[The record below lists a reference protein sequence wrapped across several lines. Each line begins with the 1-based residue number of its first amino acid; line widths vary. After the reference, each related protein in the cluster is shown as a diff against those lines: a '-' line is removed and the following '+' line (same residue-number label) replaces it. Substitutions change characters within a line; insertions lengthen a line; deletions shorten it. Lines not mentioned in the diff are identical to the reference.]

1 MAKQRDPVLDSM
13 RGIGIVLMVLGHSGF
28 PGTDYIYLFHMA
40 LFFMLSGWFF
50 SLRGGLVH
58 FVRRK
63 LVTLWLP
70 FVAANTV
77 FTVCNNLFLR
87 LKILTAD
94 ARIAE
99 IPGNSVTAPVSI
111 KDIIGRTVH
120 WCVFDGGT
128 QLGGAMW
135 FIQALF
141 QISLLYAVIEVLLQK
156 LLHGGDTLI
165 AQGLL
170 SGVLLWVGWHCN
182 QIGWNVWGLGIAA
195 SCYWMFYLG
204 TVLRRTARSEV
215 RPLYRAAAGAA
226 AFVLLLVLLRLGSV
240 GLAGMVANHN
250 GEMSGDGWLPMNAK
264 INGQLHPTDADYA
277 DWYARAARGYDSWV
291 EMTTATGLPLAQN
304 TLLDEGDT
312 STFPSIAMYPS
323 GMIDIPDE
331 YDDGMPYTPK
341 FQEYPAGFIPIG
353 RGDTPDK
360 LYLRTG
366 VLLDS
371 YNVEIMAVAY
381 LGDAPK
387 EMATDLYWQKSAGLT
402 WQCESYPMA
411 NGNTALIPHCTSNPN
426 SRPYIQSRAYF
437 AQDGILYQVY
447 CRPYTDSLC
456 YSASQENIWAELK
469 VVLDGF
475 S

>member
-87 LKILTAD
+87 LNILTAD

-141 QISLLYAVIEVLLQK
+141 QNLTIVRC
-156 LLHGGDTLI
+156 HRGF
-165 AQGLL
+165 
-170 SGVLLWVGWHCN
+170 
-182 QIGWNVWGLGIAA
+182 AA
-195 SCYWMFYLG
+195 KSCCM
-204 TVLRRTARSEV
+204 
-215 RPLYRAAAGAA
+215 AAI
-226 AFVLLLVLLRLGSV
+226 R
-240 GLAGMVANHN
+240 
-250 GEMSGDGWLPMNAK
+250 
-264 INGQLHPTDADYA
+264 
-277 DWYARAARGYDSWV
+277 
-291 EMTTATGLPLAQN
+291 
-304 TLLDEGDT
+304 
-312 STFPSIAMYPS
+312 
-323 GMIDIPDE
+323 
-331 YDDGMPYTPK
+331 
-341 FQEYPAGFIPIG
+341 
-353 RGDTPDK
+353 
-360 LYLRTG
+360 
-366 VLLDS
+366 
-371 YNVEIMAVAY
+371 
-381 LGDAPK
+381 
-387 EMATDLYWQKSAGLT
+387 
-402 WQCESYPMA
+402 
-411 NGNTALIPHCTSNPN
+411 
-426 SRPYIQSRAYF
+426 
-437 AQDGILYQVY
+437 
-447 CRPYTDSLC
+447 
-456 YSASQENIWAELK
+456 
-469 VVLDGF
+469 
-475 S
+475 

>member
-63 LVTLWLP
+63 LLTLWLP

-87 LKILTAD
+87 LNILTAD

-111 KDIIGRTVH
+111 KDIVGRTVH

-141 QISLLYAVIEVLLQK
+141 QISLLYAVMEVLLQK

-165 AQGLL
+165 PQGLL
-170 SGVLLWVGWHCN
+170 SGVLLWGGWHCN
-182 QIGWNVWGLGIAA
+182 QVGWNVWGLGIAA

-226 AFVLLLVLLRLGSV
+226 AFVLLLVLRRLGSV
-240 GLAGMVANHN
+240 GLAGN
-250 GEMSGDGWLPMNAK
+250 GYTNPAFLLLASMAGWVLVRSAACLTAPLPRVSAVLGYLGRATMP
-264 INGQLHPTDADYA
+264 IVILHFLAFKPVT
-277 DWYARAARGYDSWV
+277 WLGLL
-291 EMTTATGLPLAQN
+291 ATGGESYLLAAFPIYFTGGAWWVAYTAAGLALPLLAYAVWVR
-304 TLLDEGDT
+304 LKK
-312 STFPSIAMYPS
+312 AVR
-323 GMIDIPDE
+323 
-331 YDDGMPYTPK
+331 
-341 FQEYPAGFIPIG
+341 
-353 RGDTPDK
+353 RG
-360 LYLRTG
+360 
-366 VLLDS
+366 
-371 YNVEIMAVAY
+371 
-381 LGDAPK
+381 
-387 EMATDLYWQKSAGLT
+387 
-402 WQCESYPMA
+402 
-411 NGNTALIPHCTSNPN
+411 
-426 SRPYIQSRAYF
+426 
-437 AQDGILYQVY
+437 
-447 CRPYTDSLC
+447 
-456 YSASQENIWAELK
+456 
-469 VVLDGF
+469 
-475 S
+475 

>member
-87 LKILTAD
+87 LNILTAD

-111 KDIIGRTVH
+111 KDILGRTVH

-156 LLHGGDTLI
+156 LLHGGDALI
-165 AQGLL
+165 PQGLL

-182 QIGWNVWGLGIAA
+182 QAGWNVWGLGIAA

-226 AFVLLLVLLRLGSV
+226 AFVLLLVLRRFGSV
-240 GLAGMVANHN
+240 GLAGN
-250 GEMSGDGWLPMNAK
+250 GYTNPAFLLLASMAGWVLVRSAACLTAPLPRVSAVLGYLGRATMP
-264 INGQLHPTDADYA
+264 IVILHFLSFKLVTWLGLLATGGESYLL
-277 DWYARAARGYDSWV
+277 AAFPVYFTGGVWWLAY
-291 EMTTATGLPLAQN
+291 TTAGLALPLAADAVYKKIKN
-304 TLLDEGDT
+304 A
-312 STFPSIAMYPS
+312 P
-323 GMIDIPDE
+323 
-331 YDDGMPYTPK
+331 
-341 FQEYPAGFIPIG
+341 
-353 RGDTPDK
+353 RGALFSCLP
-360 LYLRTG
+360 LRDRLPRYG
-366 VLLDS
+366 GGGACARGGA
-371 YNVEIMAVAY
+371 E
-381 LGDAPK
+381 P
-387 EMATDLYWQKSAGLT
+387 
-402 WQCESYPMA
+402 PRR
-411 NGNTALIPHCTSNPN
+411 GN
-426 SRPYIQSRAYF
+426 
-437 AQDGILYQVY
+437 
-447 CRPYTDSLC
+447 
-456 YSASQENIWAELK
+456 QENA
-469 VVLDGF
+469 
-475 S
+475 

>member
-63 LVTLWLP
+63 LLTLWLP

-87 LKILTAD
+87 LNILTAD

-156 LLHGGDTLI
+156 LLHGGNTLI
-165 AQGLL
+165 PQGLL
-170 SGVLLWVGWHCN
+170 SGVLLWV
-182 QIGWNVWGLGIAA
+182 L
-195 SCYWMFYLG
+195 S
-204 TVLRRTARSEV
+204 
-215 RPLYRAAAGAA
+215 
-226 AFVLLLVLLRLGSV
+226 
-240 GLAGMVANHN
+240 
-250 GEMSGDGWLPMNAK
+250 
-264 INGQLHPTDADYA
+264 
-277 DWYARAARGYDSWV
+277 
-291 EMTTATGLPLAQN
+291 
-304 TLLDEGDT
+304 
-312 STFPSIAMYPS
+312 
-323 GMIDIPDE
+323 
-331 YDDGMPYTPK
+331 
-341 FQEYPAGFIPIG
+341 
-353 RGDTPDK
+353 
-360 LYLRTG
+360 
-366 VLLDS
+366 
-371 YNVEIMAVAY
+371 
-381 LGDAPK
+381 
-387 EMATDLYWQKSAGLT
+387 
-402 WQCESYPMA
+402 
-411 NGNTALIPHCTSNPN
+411 LIH
-426 SRPYIQSRAYF
+426 I
-437 AQDGILYQVY
+437 
-447 CRPYTDSLC
+447 
-456 YSASQENIWAELK
+456 
-469 VVLDGF
+469 
-475 S
+475 

>member
-87 LKILTAD
+87 LNILTD
-94 ARIAE
+94 DVRIAE

-141 QISLLYAVIEVLLQK
+141 QISLLYAVMEVLLQK

-170 SGVLLWVGWHCN
+170 SACCSGSAGTVIRSAGMSGGWVLRPAATGCSTLVRCCAALRGRRGARCTGRLLAQRPLFCCWCCGGSARSGWQATAIPTRRFLLLASMAGWVLVRSAACLTAPLPR
-182 QIGWNVWGLGIAA
+182 VSAVLG
-195 SCYWMFYLG
+195 YLG
-204 TVLRRTARSEV
+204 
-215 RPLYRAAAGAA
+215 RATMPIVILHFLSFKLVTWLGLLATGGESYLLAAFPVYFTGGVWWLAYTAAG
-226 AFVLLLVLLRLGSV
+226 
-240 GLAGMVANHN
+240 LA
-250 GEMSGDGWLPMNAK
+250 
-264 INGQLHPTDADYA
+264 
-277 DWYARAARGYDSWV
+277 
-291 EMTTATGLPLAQN
+291 LPLAADAVYKKIKN
-304 TLLDEGDT
+304 
-312 STFPSIAMYPS
+312 A
-323 GMIDIPDE
+323 
-331 YDDGMPYTPK
+331 
-341 FQEYPAGFIPIG
+341 
-353 RGDTPDK
+353 
-360 LYLRTG
+360 
-366 VLLDS
+366 VL
-371 YNVEIMAVAY
+371 A
-381 LGDAPK
+381 
-387 EMATDLYWQKSAGLT
+387 
-402 WQCESYPMA
+402 
-411 NGNTALIPHCTSNPN
+411 H
-426 SRPYIQSRAYF
+426 
-437 AQDGILYQVY
+437 
-447 CRPYTDSLC
+447 
-456 YSASQENIWAELK
+456 
-469 VVLDGF
+469 
-475 S
+475 

>member
-1 MAKQRDPVLDSM
+1 M
-13 RGIGIVLMVLGHSGF
+13 
-28 PGTDYIYLFHMA
+28 
-40 LFFMLSGWFF
+40 
-50 SLRGGLVH
+50 
-58 FVRRK
+58 
-63 LVTLWLP
+63 
-70 FVAANTV
+70 
-77 FTVCNNLFLR
+77 
-87 LKILTAD
+87 
-94 ARIAE
+94 
-99 IPGNSVTAPVSI
+99 
-111 KDIIGRTVH
+111 
-120 WCVFDGGT
+120 
-128 QLGGAMW
+128 
-135 FIQALF
+135 
-141 QISLLYAVIEVLLQK
+141 
-156 LLHGGDTLI
+156 
-165 AQGLL
+165 
-170 SGVLLWVGWHCN
+170 
-182 QIGWNVWGLGIAA
+182 
-195 SCYWMFYLG
+195 
-204 TVLRRTARSEV
+204 
-215 RPLYRAAAGAA
+215 
-226 AFVLLLVLLRLGSV
+226 
-240 GLAGMVANHN
+240 ANHN
-250 GEMSGDGWLPMNAK
+250 GEMSDDGWLPMNAN

-291 EMTTATGLPLAQN
+291 EMTAATGLPLAQN

-366 VLLDS
+366 VLLDG

-447 CRPYTDSLC
+447 CRPYTDGLY

-475 S
+475 T

>member
-1 MAKQRDPVLDSM
+1 
-13 RGIGIVLMVLGHSGF
+13 
-28 PGTDYIYLFHMA
+28 
-40 LFFMLSGWFF
+40 
-50 SLRGGLVH
+50 
-58 FVRRK
+58 
-63 LVTLWLP
+63 
-70 FVAANTV
+70 
-77 FTVCNNLFLR
+77 
-87 LKILTAD
+87 
-94 ARIAE
+94 
-99 IPGNSVTAPVSI
+99 
-111 KDIIGRTVH
+111 
-120 WCVFDGGT
+120 
-128 QLGGAMW
+128 
-135 FIQALF
+135 
-141 QISLLYAVIEVLLQK
+141 
-156 LLHGGDTLI
+156 
-165 AQGLL
+165 
-170 SGVLLWVGWHCN
+170 
-182 QIGWNVWGLGIAA
+182 
-195 SCYWMFYLG
+195 
-204 TVLRRTARSEV
+204 
-215 RPLYRAAAGAA
+215 
-226 AFVLLLVLLRLGSV
+226 
-240 GLAGMVANHN
+240 
-250 GEMSGDGWLPMNAK
+250 MNAK

-291 EMTTATGLPLAQN
+291 EMTAATGLPLAQN

-366 VLLDS
+366 VLLDG

-426 SRPYIQSRAYF
+426 SSPYIQSRAYF

-456 YSASQENIWAELK
+456 YSASQEDIWAELK

-475 S
+475 T

>member
-1 MAKQRDPVLDSM
+1 MKYDREEA
-13 RGIGIVLMVLGHSGF
+13 
-28 PGTDYIYLFHMA
+28 YLHEK
-40 LFFMLSGWFF
+40 LT
-50 SLRGGLVH
+50 GGLHPAGVDLWPAVAEH
-58 FVRRK
+58 LPDAPPARHPRWK
-63 LVTLWLP
+63 LAICLAAPLLIAAGVLAGTAEFTNLRENP
-70 FVAANTV
+70 RPSFAPEANTGYAITYERQY
-77 FTVCNNLFLR
+77 F
-87 LKILTAD
+87 
-94 ARIAE
+94 
-99 IPGNSVTAPVSI
+99 
-111 KDIIGRTVH
+111 
-120 WCVFDGGT
+120 
-128 QLGGAMW
+128 
-135 FIQALF
+135 ALDED
-141 QISLLYAVIEVLLQK
+141 L
-156 LLHGGDTLI
+156 
-165 AQGLL
+165 
-170 SGVLLWVGWHCN
+170 
-182 QIGWNVWGLGIAA
+182 
-195 SCYWMFYLG
+195 
-204 TVLRRTARSEV
+204 
-215 RPLYRAAAGAA
+215 
-226 AFVLLLVLLRLGSV
+226 
-240 GLAGMVANHN
+240 LAGMVANHN
-250 GEMSGDGWLPMNAK
+250 GEMSDDGWLPMNAK

-360 LYLRTG
+360 LYLRAG